1 MNLIQLF
8 VEPVARY
15 GFMQAGLTAALIV
28 GVVSAVLS
36 CLLVVRHQALLGDA
50 ISHAV
55 LLGVAVGY
63 LLARQAGIFWGAL
76 VVAVLTGL
84 AITYIERHSPVKLDA
99 VMGICFT
106 ATFALGLAI
115 ISVAKPRGIDLFHI
129 LFGNVLGVSS
139 SDLVLT
145 GASGAAVLVTVV
157 VLFRPFHL
165 WSFDPL
171 MAEAVGLRVG
181 LLQYVFTALLSAT
194 IVAALQAV
202 GLILVIAMLIT
213 PGATAL
219 LLTSRLRTM
228 MLVAAGVGSLSAV
241 GGLYGSYYYDVAS
254 GPAIVL
260 VATACFAVALF
271 CAPRGGVLARAVRR
285 RRSADRTLAED
296 VLKALFSPDDTDA
309 AIPVA
314 TLEQRVGTG
323 PERIR
328 RPLRGLVRHRL
339 VTLDGGNVTLTAA
352 GRAQALRMVRTHRLL
367 ERYVHE
373 AEGVPLHELH
383 DLAEELEHDVDETA
397 LSDIDRILG
406 SPGTDP
412 HGHPIPSPSG
422 ELAAIAGRPLA
433 ECPVGEQG
441 VVTMVGDD
449 RADLLAAM
457 VEAGILPQRTVT
469 VLGHGDD
476 GLRAR
481 VGEREVVLP
490 AEVAQRVY
498 VVDGQRL
505 SRPMEGAV
513 RADSPAP

>member
-1 MNLIQLF
+1 MNDLVTLF
-8 VEPVARY
+8 IEPVTRY
-15 GFMQAGLTAALIV
+15 GFMRAGLTAALIV

-84 AITYIERHSPVKLDA
+84 AITYIERNSPVKLDA

-139 SDLVLT
+139 ADLWLT
-145 GASGAAVLVTVV
+145 GSAGAAVLLVIVV
-157 VLFRPFHL
+157 GYRWFHL

-171 MAEAVGLRVG
+171 MAEAVGLKVG
-181 LLQYVFTALLSAT
+181 VLQYVFTALLSAT
-194 IVAALQAV
+194 IVASLQAV
-202 GLILVIAMLIT
+202 GLILVVAMLVT

-228 MLVAAGVGSLSAV
+228 MLVAAAVGSVSAV

-260 VATACFAVALF
+260 VATACFVLALF
-271 CAPRGGVLARAVRR
+271 CGPRGGVVARAVRR
-285 RRSADRTLAED
+285 HRAAERTLAED
-296 VLKALFSPDDTDA
+296 VLKALFSADD
-309 AIPVA
+309 PVA
-314 TLEQRVGTG
+314 STPVGDLEQRVGAG
-323 PERIR
+323 AGRIR
-328 RPLRGLVRHRL
+328 SPLRSLVRRRL
-339 VTLDGGNVTLTAA
+339 VVLDHDSAALTTE
-352 GRAQALRMVRTHRLL
+352 GRREALRMVRTHRLL

-383 DLAEELEHDVDETA
+383 DLAEELEHEVDEA
-397 LSDIDRILG
+397 ELSDIDRILG
-406 SPGTDP
+406 RPVTDP

-433 ECPVGEQG
+433 ERDIGSQG
-441 VVTMVGDD
+441 IVTMVGDD

-457 VEAGILPQRTVT
+457 VQAGILPQRLVT
-469 VLGHGDD
+469 VLHHDRD
-476 GLRAR
+476 GVRAL
-481 VGEREVVLP
+481 VDGREVVLP
-490 AEVAQRVY
+490 NEVASRVY
-498 VVDGQRL
+498 VVDANTNG
-505 SRPMEGAV
+505 SGV
-513 RADSPAP
+513 APTATRQVHP